1 MRHLVPVSFM
11 VLGLLL
17 AGCGESL
24 PSRYYV
30 LNAMA
35 PLDSSIPAEGRTLSV
50 MPVSLPEYLNRPDV
64 VRRDTDNRLDLAA
77 FDRWAEPL
85 DINLTRVIT
94 EDLAHLLQDD
104 GYIVVPSDLSEAG
117 LILEVQV
124 LRFERS
130 AEGNAVLVALW
141 QLRDAESAEQLELR
155 RSSFQRPVPGDG
167 FEAVIATM
175 NRLTHELSFE
185 IANAVNDLSD

>member
-1 MRHLVPVSFM
+1 MRHLVPVSFI
-11 VLGLLL
+11 VLGLVL

-24 PSRYYV
+24 PTRYYV

-35 PLDSSIPAEGRTLSV
+35 PLDSTIPADGRTLSV

-77 FDRWAEPL
+77 LDRWAEPL

-104 GYIVVPSDLSEAG
+104 GYIVMPSDLSEAG

-124 LRFERS
+124 LRFERN
-130 AEGNAVLVALW
+130 AEGTAVLVALW
-141 QLRDAESAEQLELR
+141 QLRDAESTEQLQLR
-155 RSSFQRPVPGDG
+155 RSSFQRPVPDDS
-167 FEAVIATM
+167 FEAVIAAM
-175 NRLTHELSFE
+175 NRLTHELTFE
-185 IANAVNDLSD
+185 IANAVSDLRS

>member
-1 MRHLVPVSFM
+1 MRHLIPAVFLI
-11 VLGLLL
+11 LGLALG
-17 AGCGESL
+17 GCGESV

-35 PLDSSIPAEGRTLSV
+35 PLESEMPAEGRTLSV
-50 MPVSLPEYLNRPDV
+50 MPVNLPEYLNRPDV

-77 FDRWAEPL
+77 ADRWAEPL

-104 GYIVVPSDLSEAG
+104 GYIVVPAG
-117 LILEVQV
+117 LREAELTLEVQV

-130 AEGNAVLVALW
+130 AEGNAVLAALW
-141 QLRDAESAEQLELR
+141 QIRDTESGRQVELR
-155 RSSFQRPVPGDG
+155 RSSFQRPVAGDD
-167 FEAVIATM
+167 FEAVISAM
-175 NRLTHELSFE
+175 NRLTHQLSFE
-185 IANAVNDLSD
+185 IANAVSDLPR